1 MMGAMLAD
9 DQKLTAAREQQSAA
23 EVERLYGAQDFEKY
37 DLIRELIDE
46 CIDIPL
52 NYRQS
57 GHPGGSRSKVHML
70 VSLMLSG
77 AMRWDLRRPW
87 LRFGD
92 RFVLGAGHTV
102 PLIYS
107 TLAVMNETLR
117 VRHEQTGEKKYA
129 FPMEGQFAL
138 TWESL
143 LGLRRW
149 HGLPGHAEMEGRT
162 LFLKYNTGPSGHGV
176 APAVGEA
183 LALKRAGAEEV
194 KVFVFEGEGGLTPGG
209 VHEAKNT
216 GWGLGLSNL
225 VFMIDWNDYG
235 IDPRPASSVVHGT
248 PVDWFAPYGWR
259 VTGTEEGMEW
269 PSVSRTVLEAAC
281 GENPD
286 HTPTMAWFKTR
297 KGRGYG
303 KYDYKS
309 HGTPWPLNSA
319 EFWALRKEFM
329 ERHGVEYVGVDE
341 PAPADPADLKAQE
354 EANLRI
360 AMSVLRQHADVA
372 AWVAD
377 RLVAVADSVPE
388 TIGSFRLGRSRAGV
402 FTEPQIFEPE
412 RYPAEMWKKPGDKVP
427 NRAALAAWGAYVNS
441 LANKEYGRPL
451 VIASSAD
458 LADSTNIGGFG
469 AGFTVGSGD
478 DAEEME
484 GWGWYERDTNPTGA
498 LLPTEITEFGNAGLV
513 TGLASVNMAEDPFT
527 DFDGFWGACSTYGAF
542 SYLKYGPM
550 RLYSQLAQD
559 CELRVGRIIWV
570 AGHSGPETADD
581 SRTHFGVFAPGVTQ
595 LFPDG
600 HVMDLH
606 PWEYNEVPVVLAA
619 ALSSPAPIVAL
630 HLTRPAIEIPDR
642 AALGMPSHFAAARG
656 AYVLRPYRHDLP
668 KGGCVFVRGTTPT
681 ANLVKA
687 LGDLDR
693 LGLNVKVVAAV
704 SRPLFDLQ
712 DEKYRESVVSP
723 EDTIDAMVITNG
735 AFGLM
740 RHWTGGALVRQYSL
754 SSDWDDRWRTGGTV
768 DEVVAEAHLDREHI
782 VASIERFVAEREARL
797 REWRRLLDA
806 AEREVV
812 G

>member
-1 MMGAMLAD
+1 M
-9 DQKLTAAREQQSAA
+9 TAAARVVESAA
-23 EVERLYGAQDFEKY
+23 EVQRLYEAASADFEKY
-37 DLIRELIDE
+37 DLVRELIDE

-70 VSLMLSG
+70 VSLLLSG

-87 LRFGD
+87 LPFGD
-92 RFVLGAGHTV
+92 RFVLGAGHTA

-107 TLAVMNETLR
+107 TLAVMNEALR
-117 VRHEQTGEKKYA
+117 ACHEQTGEERYA
-129 FPMEGQFAL
+129 FPEDGRFAL

-143 LGLRRW
+143 LGLRRRN
-149 HGLPGHAEMEGRT
+149 GLPGHAEMEGRT
-162 LFLKYNTGPSGHGV
+162 LFLKFNTGPSGHGM
-176 APAVGEA
+176 APAAGEA
-183 LALKRAGAEEV
+183 LALKLAGADGV

-209 VHEAKNT
+209 AHEAKNT
-216 GWGLGLSNL
+216 AWGLGLSNL
-225 VFMIDWNDYG
+225 VFLIDWNDYG

-259 VTGTEEGMEW
+259 VTGTETGMEW
-269 PSVSRTVLEAAC
+269 PQVTRAVVDAAC
-281 GENPD
+281 GANPE

-319 EFWALRKEFM
+319 EFWSLRKEFM
-329 ERHGVEYVGVDE
+329 ERHGVEYEGVDE
-341 PAPADPADLKAQE
+341 PAPADPEALRAQE
-354 EANLRI
+354 EANLNV
-360 AMSVLRQHADVA
+360 ALSVLRRNEEVVT
-372 AWVAD
+372 WLAD
-377 RLVAVADSVPE
+377 RLVAVAESVPQHAPD
-388 TIGSFRLGRSRAGV
+388 SFRLGPRRAGL
-402 FTEPQIFEPE
+402 FKDARILEAE
-412 RYPAEMWKKPGDKVP
+412 RYPAEMWKKPGEKSP
-427 NRAALAAWGAYVNS
+427 NRSALAAWGAYVNA
-441 LANKEYGRPL
+441 LGKKEYGRPL

-469 AGFTVGSGD
+469 GGSGD
-478 DAEEME
+478 ME
-484 GWGWYERDTNPTGA
+484 GWGWYERDENPTGA

-527 DFDGFWGACSTYGAF
+527 DFDGYWGACSTYGAF

-559 CELRVGRIIWV
+559 CELKVGRVLWV

-600 HVMDLH
+600 HVIDLH

-619 ALSSPAPIVAL
+619 AFSSGAPIVAL
-630 HLTRPAIEIPDR
+630 HLTRPAIEVPDR
-642 AALGMPSHFAAARG
+642 AALGMPSHFAAAKG
-656 AYVLRPYRHDLP
+656 AYVLRPYRHDQP
-668 KGGCVFVRGTTPT
+668 KGGCVFVRGTSTT

-687 LGDLDR
+687 LGELDR
-693 LGLNVKVVAAV
+693 LGLNVKIVAAV
-704 SRPLFDLQ
+704 SRSLFDLQ
-712 DEKYRESVVSP
+712 DEKYRESVVAP

-740 RHWTGGALVRQYSL
+740 RHWTGGELVREYSL
-754 SSDWDDRWRTGGTV
+754 SSDFDDRWRTGGTV
-768 DEVVAEAHLDREHI
+768 DEVVAEAHLDEEHI
-782 VASIERFVAEREARL
+782 VAAIERFVAERAGRL

-806 AEREVV
+806 AEHDD
-812 G
+812 GS

>member
-1 MMGAMLAD
+1 M
-9 DQKLTAAREQQSAA
+9 TAARERESAA

-77 AMRWDLRRPW
+77 AMRWDVRRPW
-87 LRFGD
+87 MAFGD

-117 VRHEQTGEKKYA
+117 VRHEQTGDDRYA
-129 FPMEGQFAL
+129 FPEEGQYAL

-143 LGLRRW
+143 LGLRRQ

-176 APAVGEA
+176 APATGEA
-183 LALKRAGAEEV
+183 LALKLAGAGEV

-216 GWGLGLSNL
+216 AWGLGLSNL

-235 IDPRPASSVVHGT
+235 IDPRPASSVVHGA

-259 VTGTEEGMEW
+259 VTGTEDGMQW
-269 PSVSRTVLEAAC
+269 PSVSRTVLEASC

-286 HTPTMAWFKTR
+286 RTPTMAWFKTR

-319 EFWALRKEFM
+319 EFWALRKDFM
-329 ERHGVEYVGVDE
+329 ARHGVEYVGVDE
-341 PAPADPADLKAQE
+341 PAPADPAELKAQE

-360 AMSVLRQHADVA
+360 AVSVLRQHEDAA

-377 RLVAVADSVPE
+377 RLVAIGESVPE
-388 TIGSFRLGRSRAGV
+388 TIGEFRLGRSKAGV
-402 FTEPQIFEPE
+402 FTDARIFEPE

-427 NRAALAAWGAYVNS
+427 NRAALATWGAYVNS
-441 LANKEYGRPL
+441 FAKQEYGRPL

-458 LADSTNIGGFG
+458 LAESTNIGGFG
-469 AGFTVGSGD
+469 ADWDGT
-478 DAEEME
+478 E

-527 DFDGFWGACSTYGAF
+527 EFDGYWGACSTYGAF

-559 CELRVGRIIWV
+559 CELRVGKLIWV

-630 HLTRPAIEIPDR
+630 HLTRPAIEVPDR

-693 LGLNVKVVAAV
+693 LGLNVKIVAAV
-704 SRPLFDLQ
+704 SRSLFDLQ
-712 DEKYRESVVSP
+712 DEKYRDSVVAP

-740 RHWTGGALVRQYSL
+740 RHWTGGQLVRRYSL
-754 SSDWDDRWRTGGTV
+754 SSDFDDRWRTGGTV

-782 VASIERFVAEREARL
+782 VAAIERFVAGRETRL
-797 REWRRLLDA
+797 REWRRMIDA
-806 AEREVV
+806 AEHADV